1 MINKKK
7 KKILN
12 FQSFQTFFI
21 FFLFLKQIK
30 NFPISNIHCPLT
42 LNLYLNHDHVFCST
56 NSINVI
62 YYSSTIKLK
71 ISAIFD
77 ISLDKSCINIPLN
90 PCFEGK
96 KKKRN
101 SVISKHY
108 KDGGTRFVRGEIG
121 LVKEFISLFSSNLLR
136 IIKNKV
142 KFIVKSI
149 ISFNGGSLLVVVVVP
164 APWWKLIRVY
174 TRPHKVYLPTPLPS
188 ILRFTCCSPVTNKV
202 CCIKSIT
209 WLLFNATPFFGK
221 SLVVWMYRIR
231 EGLISNPS
239 KILFFV
245 WSSKIRLHRFSIK
258 ISKVVFVPLEWRSS
272 CSIN

>member
-149 ISFNGGSLLVVVVVP
+149 ISFNGGSLLFQLHDENWFAYTQDLTRSTFQPLYPQSYGLRVVRQ
-164 APWWKLIRVY
+164 LR
-174 TRPHKVYLPTPLPS
+174 TRYAVLKVLRDFFLMPLLSSVNPLS
-188 ILRFTCCSPVTNKV
+188 YG
-202 CCIKSIT
+202 CI
-209 WLLFNATPFFGK
+209 
-221 SLVVWMYRIR
+221 
-231 EGLISNPS
+231 E
-239 KILFFV
+239 
-245 WSSKIRLHRFSIK
+245 
-258 ISKVVFVPLEWRSS
+258 
-272 CSIN
+272 